1 MKIYRPLWNEGALL
15 SPQQFQQQAEWE
27 SFRSAG
33 ASALATPFPWGVEK
47 IEFNDSFLS
56 SGLIQITQL
65 RLWLEDG
72 SLIDAQRSDLLPP
85 PRELD
90 PDLLAGLDA
99 VTVVIALP
107 HLQPGVVNVEQ
118 EGMTADRP
126 LRYREEWVTIPDVF
140 GSEEE
145 SMAVARF
152 NFTIRFA
159 HESNDCLLYTSPSPR
174 DA

>member
-1 MKIYRPLWNEGALL
+1 KI
-15 SPQQFQQQAEWE
+15 
-27 SFRSAG
+27 
-33 ASALATPFPWGVEK
+33 ATPFPWGVEK
-47 IEFNDSFLS
+47 LEFNDSFLS

-118 EGMTADRP
+118 EGMT
-126 LRYREEWVTIPDVF
+126 
-140 GSEEE
+140 
-145 SMAVARF
+145 
-152 NFTIRFA
+152 
-159 HESNDCLLYTSPSPR
+159 
-174 DA
+174 